1 MENSS
6 TNHIIKN
13 DTYYWENINE
23 DNVCK
28 LKQYS
33 YVRGYTLPMSQK
45 YMTMD
50 EEEYNEQF
58 GQKKGFVTS
67 KNHKKFDEI
76 IIYDTT
82 LNKEINLISTT
93 CKMSVSIEKLKKRT
107 PKRKLENPSE
117 KEDIK
122 KIRIN

>member
-1 MENSS
+1 M
-6 TNHIIKN
+6 
-13 DTYYWENINE
+13 DTYYWESINE

-45 YMTMD
+45 YMMTMD

-82 LNKEINLISTT
+82 LNKEINLISAT
-93 CKMSVSIEKLKKRT
+93 CKMSVSVEKLKKKT

-117 KEDIK
+117 KEGIK
-122 KIRIN
+122 KIRTI